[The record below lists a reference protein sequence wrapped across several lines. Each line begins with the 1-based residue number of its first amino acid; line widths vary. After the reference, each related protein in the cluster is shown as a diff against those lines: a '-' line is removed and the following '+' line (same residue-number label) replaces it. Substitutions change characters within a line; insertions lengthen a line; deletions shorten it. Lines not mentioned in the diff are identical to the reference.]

1 MLTLSEVENDYR
13 VHFVFLI
20 FNIILKVIF
29 HLQLL
34 QNIEY
39 IPYVVQYI
47 LEPVLHF
54 AVCCSHSLP
63 PILQS
68 FKQRRAMIWH
78 SFVILTL
85 TAILRPNYRHG
96 VIRSW
101 GGYVRKL
108 LHWAKWKLM
117 VAQVEILAVDYT
129 SSGQLSDVL
138 KFEIIN
144 RISWFECGTA
154 DSLQVFDLCS

>member
-20 FNIILKVIF
+20 FNTILKVIF

-34 QNIEY
+34 QNTEY

-47 LEPVLHF
+47 LEPVLYF
-54 AVCCSHSLP
+54 AVCCSHFLP

-85 TAILRPNYRHG
+85 NAILRPSYRHG
-96 VIRSW
+96 VICSW
-101 GGYVRKL
+101 EGYIRKL

-144 RISWFECGTA
+144 RISWCECGTM
-154 DSLQVFDLCS
+154 DSFQVFDLCS

>member
-1 MLTLSEVENDYR
+1 MENDYR

-20 FNIILKVIF
+20 VNTILKVIF

-34 QNIEY
+34 QNTEY

-47 LEPVLHF
+47 LEPVLYF
-54 AVCCSHSLP
+54 AVCCSHFLP

-101 GGYVRKL
+101 EGYIRKL

-144 RISWFECGTA
+144 RISWCECGTM
-154 DSLQVFDLCS
+154 DSFQVFDLCS

>member
-1 MLTLSEVENDYR
+1 MENDYR

-20 FNIILKVIF
+20 VNTILKVIF

-47 LEPVLHF
+47 LEPVLYF
-54 AVCCSHSLP
+54 AVCCSHFLP

-101 GGYVRKL
+101 EGYIRKL

-144 RISWFECGTA
+144 RISWCECGTT
-154 DSLQVFDLCS
+154 DSFQVFDLCS